1 MSSFPHRGFRFGVQ
15 VSKETSA
22 RGWAELARR
31 AEGAGYDV
39 FTMPDH
45 FTDQL
50 APIPALMAAADAT
63 TKLRIGALVF
73 DNDYKHPVVLAKE
86 LATMDLLSDGRV
98 EIGLG
103 AGWMMSDYEEA
114 GIPYDSPKVRIDR
127 FIEGVAVIRGAMADG
142 PFSFSGDHY
151 NITNYNGQ
159 PKPVQKRPPLLIGG
173 GGKRVLSYA
182 AREADII
189 GIHGTM
195 TAGVVGPEALATMTA
210 ESVDEKV
217 AIVAAAGAH
226 RLNDIE
232 MNIRTFFVK
241 VTDDRAKALEHA
253 LACKRVVIE
262 EFLNGPE
269 ISLFGISDG
278 RNVLP
283 MQPAQDFKRA
293 LDGDQG
299 PNTGGMGAYSP
310 LPWAP
315 SDIIEDTHKQVLAP
329 MIAEMAA
336 RGTPFVGLLYA
347 GLALTDHGTRVI
359 EFNARFGDPET
370 QVLIPLLKTPLA
382 TLLYNAAT
390 GNLKGTTLDWNDD
403 SAVTVVLA
411 AEGYPAAP
419 KSGGVITGFS
429 AIDDVQ
435 IYHAGT
441 STTEQGVVAS
451 GGRVLTVTGIGED
464 LTEARNRAYRAI
476 SQIRLSGSFY
486 RTDIALN
493 ASVAEKGN

>member
-1 MSSFPHRGFRFGVQ
+1 MKILLVGSGGREHALGVGLQ
-15 VSKETSA
+15 ADPACTELHVAPGNPGIAQFAQCHPLVITDNQA
-22 RGWAELARR
+22 ILELAQ
-31 AEGAGYDV
+31 
-39 FTMPDH
+39 
-45 FTDQL
+45 QL
-50 APIPALMAAADAT
+50 KVD
-63 TKLRIGALVF
+63 LV
-73 DNDYKHPVVLAKE
+73 
-86 LATMDLLSDGRV
+86 
-98 EIGLG
+98 
-103 AGWMMSDYEEA
+103 
-114 GIPYDSPKVRIDR
+114 
-127 FIEGVAVIRGAMADG
+127 
-142 PFSFSGDHY
+142 
-151 NITNYNGQ
+151 
-159 PKPVQKRPPLLIGG
+159 
-173 GGKRVLSYA
+173 
-182 AREADII
+182 
-189 GIHGTM
+189 
-195 TAGVVGPEALATMTA
+195 VVGPEVPL
-210 ESVDEKV
+210 VNGV
-217 AIVAAAGAH
+217 ADILREAGIAVFGPSKAAAQLEGSKNFAKEVMRDAGVPTAH
-226 RLNDIE
+226 SFTCTTQHEIEIALDAFDAPYVVKDDGLAAGKGVVVTNDRQE
-232 MNIRTFFVK
+232 
-241 VTDDRAKALEHA
+241 ALEHA

-262 EFLNGPE
+262 EYLDGAE
-269 ISLFGISDG
+269 VSLFGISDG
-278 RNVLP
+278 TTIVP

-315 SDIIEDTHKQVLAP
+315 SDIIEDTYKQVLAP

-370 QVLIPLLKTPLA
+370 QVLIPRLKTPLA

-390 GNLKGTTLDWNDD
+390 KNLKGTTLEWKED

-419 KSGGVITGFS
+419 KSGGAITGFS
-429 AIDDVQ
+429 SIDNVQ

-441 STTEQGVVAS
+441 SATDQGVVAS

-476 SQIRLSGSFY
+476 SQISLSGSFY

>member
-1 MSSFPHRGFRFGVQ
+1 MKILLVGSGGREHALGVGLQ
-15 VSKETSA
+15 ADPACT
-22 RGWAELARR
+22 ELHVAPGNPGI
-31 AEGAGYDV
+31 AQFAQCH
-39 FTMPDH
+39 PLAI
-45 FTDQL
+45 TDNQAILNLAQQL
-50 APIPALMAAADAT
+50 HVD
-63 TKLRIGALVF
+63 LV
-73 DNDYKHPVVLAKE
+73 
-86 LATMDLLSDGRV
+86 
-98 EIGLG
+98 
-103 AGWMMSDYEEA
+103 
-114 GIPYDSPKVRIDR
+114 
-127 FIEGVAVIRGAMADG
+127 
-142 PFSFSGDHY
+142 
-151 NITNYNGQ
+151 
-159 PKPVQKRPPLLIGG
+159 
-173 GGKRVLSYA
+173 
-182 AREADII
+182 
-189 GIHGTM
+189 
-195 TAGVVGPEALATMTA
+195 VVGPEVPL
-210 ESVDEKV
+210 VNGV
-217 AIVAAAGAH
+217 ADILRAAGIAVFGPSKAAAQIEGSKNFAKEVMRDAGVPTAH
-226 RLNDIE
+226 SFTCTTQHEIE
-232 MNIRTFFVK
+232 IALDAFDAPYVVK
-241 VTDDRAKALEHA
+241 DDGLAAGKGVVVTTNRQEARDHA
-253 LACKRVVIE
+253 LGCKRVVIE
-262 EFLNGPE
+262 EYLEGPE
-269 ISLFGISDG
+269 VSLFGISDG
-278 RNVLP
+278 TTIVP

-315 SDIIEDTHKQVLAP
+315 SDIIEDTYKQVLAP

-390 GNLKGTTLDWNDD
+390 GNLKGTTLDWKDE

-419 KSGGVITGFS
+419 KSGGAITGFT
-429 AIDDVQ
+429 AIDNVQ

-441 STTEQGVVAS
+441 SATEQGVVAS

-476 SQIRLSGSFY
+476 SQISLAGSFY